1 MLEINKP
8 FPMVSAVGII
18 KITIMKNILN
28 KIFLNLGE
36 DLEDFED
43 FNELSEVTWC
53 VDKVGDGDIEYQR
66 KPIWHDLRKN
76 PKDLPKDSEMVV
88 VCMEFDNETTD
99 SEIGYYYINNWV
111 CNSVLRRKRVI
122 AWMDIPKFKD

>member
-1 MLEINKP
+1 
-8 FPMVSAVGII
+8 
-18 KITIMKNILN
+18 MKNIPN

-43 FNELSEVTWC
+43 FNELGEVTWC
-53 VDKVGDGDIEYQR
+53 ADKVNDNDIEYQR

-76 PKDLPKDSEMVV
+76 PDDLPKTNKDVLVMIRRAKYQEITVKACYDLSRWIYQNWSNDVV
-88 VCMEFDNETTD
+88 
-99 SEIGYYYINNWV
+99 
-111 CNSVLRRKRVI
+111 L

>member
-1 MLEINKP
+1 
-8 FPMVSAVGII
+8 
-18 KITIMKNILN
+18 MKNIPN
-28 KIFLNLGE
+28 KIFLNLGD
-36 DLEDFED
+36 DLEDFDD
-43 FNELSEVTWC
+43 FNELGEVTWC

-111 CNSVLRRKRVI
+111 CNSVRRRKRVI
-122 AWMDIPKFKD
+122 AWMDIPKFK